1 MKGEIQRMKEGSL
14 NAKRSGLTDFIEAR
28 IDLVMILFLLLIVA
42 PLVYFVARSTV
53 WAAIVPVGAAWAGL
67 ISKEIPQE
75 KLITMG
81 GVAQGLGLVVTLFG
95 LGQVIG
101 PAIAA
106 HNVEM
111 VGYGVSIKI
120 EATIT
125 GLLISVILSA
135 VSARLS

>member
-1 MKGEIQRMKEGSL
+1 MREASL
-14 NAKRSGLTDFIEAR
+14 NTKKTFLSGFVKER
-28 IDLVMILFLLLIVA
+28 IDLVMIFFLLLIVT

-53 WAAIVPVGAAWAGL
+53 WAAIVPVGAGWAGL
-67 ISKEIPQE
+67 ISKETPQE

-81 GVAQGLGLVVTLFG
+81 GVAQGLGLVVTLYG

>member
-1 MKGEIQRMKEGSL
+1 MREASL
-14 NAKRSGLTDFIEAR
+14 NTKKTFLSGFVKER
-28 IDLVMILFLLLIVA
+28 IDLVMIFFLLLIVA

-67 ISKEIPQE
+67 ISKETPQE

-81 GVAQGLGLVVTLFG
+81 GVAQGLGLVVTLYG

>member
-1 MKGEIQRMKEGSL
+1 MNK
-14 NAKRSGLTDFIEAR
+14 TDLSTKKSVLQEFVQKR
-28 IDLVMILFLLLIVA
+28 IDLVMIMFLLLIAA

-67 ISKEIPQE
+67 ISKETPQE

-81 GVAQGLGLVVTLFG
+81 GVAQGLGLVVTLYG

-135 VSARLS
+135 ISARLS

>member
-1 MKGEIQRMKEGSL
+1 MNK
-14 NAKRSGLTDFIEAR
+14 TDLSTKKSVLQEFVQKR
-28 IDLVMILFLLLIVA
+28 IDLVMIMFLLLIVA

-67 ISKEIPQE
+67 ISKETPQE

-81 GVAQGLGLVVTLFG
+81 GVAQGLGLVVTLYG

-135 VSARLS
+135 ISARLS

>member
-1 MKGEIQRMKEGSL
+1 MKE
-14 NAKRSGLTDFIEAR
+14 IELSTKKSTLQGFVRDR
-28 IDLVMILFLLLIVA
+28 IDLVMITFLLLVAA
-42 PLVYFVARSTV
+42 PLVYFIARSTV

-67 ISKEIPQE
+67 ISKESPQE

-81 GVAQGLGLVVTLFG
+81 GVAQGLGLVVTLYG

-135 VSARLS
+135 ISARLS